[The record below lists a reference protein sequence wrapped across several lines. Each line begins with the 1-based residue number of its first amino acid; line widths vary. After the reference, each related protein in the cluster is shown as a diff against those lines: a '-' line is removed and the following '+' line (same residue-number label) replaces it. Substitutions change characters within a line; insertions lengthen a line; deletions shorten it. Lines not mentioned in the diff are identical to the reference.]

1 MSKQKLIKI
10 CIIIFLFLV
19 VNTLFAENNRIF
31 RINILGNEKIE
42 KDAIMPFISSKV
54 GDVFSPDK
62 VKQDV
67 KSIYRMGYFE
77 NVMVNYNKLKQ
88 GVELTFIVVEKPY
101 IKLVKFVGI
110 KKLKKSEVTK
120 ELETKPFTIINEDKI
135 KKDVEKITDI
145 YQEKGYYGVKVTY
158 KISKPVNHKV
168 VVTFYIHEGI
178 KSKIDHVYIKG
189 NKFLSARRIRKAIY
203 TKPYSFLLSWI
214 TGTGYLKKSELEKDV
229 KRIENLYH
237 TYGFVRVK
245 VFEPVVKV
253 KDKGKYLDVTFT
265 LEEGKRYKFDKVKIT
280 DPQATPKL
288 IKKLLKTLKCKPNDY
303 FNNLYI
309 HDDIGKL
316 TDEYAD
322 MGYAFADVSPK
333 TLVDDK
339 NLTVDLNFIIDRGR
353 LYKFGEISIEGNTV
367 TRDKVIRRE
376 LRVYEQEKYNATGL
390 KRSRAN
396 LKRTGYFSEV
406 DITTKKVNQD
416 TIDVHVK
423 VKETPTGT
431 LSFGGGYSSSESFIL
446 TGQISQNNLFGKGYK
461 LKLDAALS
469 GISQRYNI
477 NFTDPAI
484 LDTNVS
490 FGFSLY
496 ELDYEYDNYD
506 TLKKGFGISLGRRIS
521 DFTRWDASYYYESV
535 KVYNVDEDAADY
547 IKDEEGKTRVASV
560 SFSLSK
566 DTRDDYFYPLTGV
579 KQKIYTE
586 ISTQFLGGDEDYYK
600 IIGESIWFHPINR
613 RKKWVFDFRIRL
625 GYIGKLGSKEI
636 PAWER
641 FYVGGLKTLRGFKY
655 GKAGPRDES
664 GDVKGG
670 VKEIITNTEI
680 RFPLIEEIGIN
691 GDIFFDAGRAFD
703 DNEPISLN
711 LRKSVGFGLSWR
723 SPFGLIRIE
732 YGINLSPKSDEKAGV
747 WGFSM
752 GTMF

>member
-1 MSKQKLIKI
+1 MLNKKFLNF
-10 CIIIFLFLV
+10 IIICLFLV
-19 VNTLFAENNRIF
+19 FVTNLFASNNRIF

-62 VKQDV
+62 VKEDV

-88 GVELTFIVVEKPY
+88 GIELTFIVVEKPY
-101 IKLVKFVGI
+101 IKAVRFKGI

-135 KKDVEKITDI
+135 KKDVEKITDV
-145 YQEKGYYGVKVTY
+145 YQEKGFYGVKVKY

-168 VVTFYIHEGI
+168 VVTFIIKEGI

-203 TKPYSFLLSWI
+203 TKPYNFFLSWI
-214 TGTGYLKKSELEKDV
+214 TGTGYLKKSELKKDV

-237 TYGFVRVK
+237 TQGFVRVK

-253 KDKGKYLDVTFT
+253 KDNGKYLDVTFT

-280 DPQATPKL
+280 DPKATPKL
-288 IKKLLKTLKCKPNDY
+288 IKKLLKSLKCQPGEY
-303 FNNLYI
+303 FNNLDI

-316 TDEYAD
+316 TDKYAD
-322 MGYAFADVSPK
+322 MGYAFADVSPR

-339 NLTVDLNFIIDRGR
+339 NLTVDINFIVDRGK
-353 LYKFGEISIEGNTV
+353 LYKFREIFIEGNTI

-376 LRVYEQEKYNATGL
+376 LRVYEQAKYSATGL
-390 KRSRAN
+390 KRSRGN
-396 LKRTGYFSEV
+396 LKRTGYFSAV
-406 DITTKKVNQD
+406 DIKTEKVGPHY
-416 TIDVHVK
+416 IDVHVK
-423 VKETPTGT
+423 VKETPTGS

-446 TGQISQNNLFGKGYK
+446 TGQVSQNNLFGKGYK
-461 LKLDAALS
+461 LRLDAALS

-477 NFTDPAI
+477 SFTDPAI

-506 TLKKGFGISLGRRIS
+506 TLKKGFGISLGRRIT
-521 DFTRWDASYYYESV
+521 DYTRWDASYYYEAV
-535 KVYNVDEDAADY
+535 KVYNVADDAADY
-547 IKDEEGKTRVASV
+547 IKDEEGTTRVASI
-560 SFSLSK
+560 SFSLSR
-566 DTRDDYFYPLTGV
+566 DTRDDYYYPLTGV

-586 ISTQFLGGDEDYYK
+586 ISGSFLGGEEDYYK

-613 RKKWVFDFRIRL
+613 RKKWVFDFRLKI
-625 GYIGKLGSKEI
+625 GYIGKIGSKEI

-641 FYVGGLKTLRGFKY
+641 FYVGGLKTIRGFKY

-670 VKEIITNTEI
+670 TKEIITNTEI

-703 DNEPISLN
+703 DNEPFSLD
-711 LRKSVGFGLSWR
+711 LRRSVGFGLSWR

-732 YGINLSPKSDEKAGV
+732 YGFNLSPKPDEKRSV